1 MLPCVSCV
9 QVEEDPDDNVALSVL
24 KTKADEL
31 KAAAKE
37 ANRLAKAAAAAAKS
51 QGLGP
56 TSASSANTKQKSA
69 ATKSATKGARTATA
83 NANKTV
89 PKPPPKPPPMP
100 ASPELDLSTL
110 PKLEGLFACES
121 EGTNYEPDSDYNT
134 VKLKIGTKII
144 HFFKAEKAFFLGA
157 ITKKRG
163 RDWMWEIHFE
173 DDNSISKSPL
183 KPEDYLKTWAIA
195 KLAEESQEDPPNWE
209 AEIGASQ
216 HDPDAMPPCSQPYNE
231 IEPEAA

>member
-9 QVEEDPDDNVALSVL
+9 QVEEDPDDIVPLSVL

-37 ANRLAKAAAAAAKS
+37 ATRLAKAAAAAAKS

-69 ATKSATKGARTATA
+69 ATKGARTAAA

-144 HFFKAEKAFFLGA
+144 HFFKAEKTFFLGA

-231 IEPEAA
+231 IETEAA

>member
-37 ANRLAKAAAAAAKS
+37 ANRLAKAAAAAAKA

-56 TSASSANTKQKSA
+56 TSASSANTKQKP

-83 NANKTV
+83 NANKNV

-110 PKLEGLFACES
+110 PKLEGLFVCES
-121 EGTNYEPDSDYNT
+121 ESTNYEPDSDFNT
-134 VKLKIGTKII
+134 GKLKIGTKII
-144 HFFKAEKAFFLGA
+144 HFFKAEKAFFLGT

-183 KPEDYLKTWAIA
+183 KTEDYLKTWAIA
-195 KLAEESQEDPPNWE
+195 KLAEESQADPPNWE
-209 AEIGASQ
+209 AELGASQ

>member
-9 QVEEDPDDNVALSVL
+9 QVEEDPDDNVPLSVL

-37 ANRLAKAAAAAAKS
+37 ATRLAKAAAAAAKS

-69 ATKSATKGARTATA
+69 ATKGARTAAA

-144 HFFKAEKAFFLGA
+144 HFFKAEKTFFLGA

-231 IEPEAA
+231 IETEAA

>member
-31 KAAAKE
+31 KA
-37 ANRLAKAAAAAAKS
+37 
-51 QGLGP
+51 GP

-144 HFFKAEKAFFLGA
+144 HFFKAEKTFFLGA

-231 IEPEAA
+231 IETEAA

>member
-9 QVEEDPDDNVALSVL
+9 QVEEDPDDNVPLSVL

-37 ANRLAKAAAAAAKS
+37 AARLAKAAAAAAKS

-69 ATKSATKGARTATA
+69 ATKGARTAAA

-144 HFFKAEKAFFLGA
+144 HFFKAEKTFFLGA

-231 IEPEAA
+231 IGSEAA

>member
-1 MLPCVSCV
+1 
-9 QVEEDPDDNVALSVL
+9 
-24 KTKADEL
+24 
-31 KAAAKE
+31 
-37 ANRLAKAAAAAAKS
+37 
-51 QGLGP
+51 
-56 TSASSANTKQKSA
+56 
-69 ATKSATKGARTATA
+69 
-83 NANKTV
+83 
-89 PKPPPKPPPMP
+89 MP
-100 ASPELDLSTL
+100 ASPALDLSTL

-144 HFFKAEKAFFLGA
+144 HFFKAEKAFFLGT

-231 IEPEAA
+231 IETEPA

>member
-9 QVEEDPDDNVALSVL
+9 QVEEDSDDNVPLSVL

-37 ANRLAKAAAAAAKS
+37 ATRLAKAAAAAAKS

-56 TSASSANTKQKSA
+56 TSASSANTKQ
-69 ATKSATKGARTATA
+69 KSATKGARTATA

-100 ASPELDLSTL
+100 ASPALDLSTL

-144 HFFKAEKAFFLGA
+144 HFFKAEKAFFLGT

-231 IEPEAA
+231 IETEPA

>member
-1 MLPCVSCV
+1 
-9 QVEEDPDDNVALSVL
+9 
-24 KTKADEL
+24 
-31 KAAAKE
+31 
-37 ANRLAKAAAAAAKS
+37 
-51 QGLGP
+51 
-56 TSASSANTKQKSA
+56 
-69 ATKSATKGARTATA
+69 
-83 NANKTV
+83 
-89 PKPPPKPPPMP
+89 MP

-144 HFFKAEKAFFLGA
+144 HFFKAEKTFFLGA

-231 IEPEAA
+231 IGTEAA